1 MRSIK
6 GPPMRFRY
14 LETRPSRGST
24 STRGPDRRSSRTD
37 RGSLPCCHIRLTARK
52 PPPPS
57 YPRQLKS
64 LGDHIRKQRLD
75 LGLLQTDVA
84 HEFGVD
90 EMTVCNWE
98 INRTSPQLRFITKI
112 IAFLGYRPYDTRC
125 GTLGKR
131 IIACR
136 RLTGLSQKE
145 LACRLSVDPSTLG
158 RWERERG
165 CPSERHQ
172 ERLLA
177 SLNSLPAFRE
187 EA

>member
-24 STRGPDRRSSRTD
+24 STRGPDLRSSRTD

-98 INRTSPQLRFITKI
+98 INRTSPQLRFIPKI
-112 IAFLGYRPYDTRC
+112 IAFLGYSPYDTQC

-131 IIACR
+131 IVACR
-136 RLTGLSQKE
+136 CVLGLSQKE
-145 LACRLSVDPSTLG
+145 LAYRLGVDPATLG
-158 RWERERG
+158 RWERDEGR
-165 CPSERHQ
+165 PTRTQLEVLIV
-172 ERLLA
+172 LLA
-177 SLNSLPAFRE
+177 GQALSQRVP
-187 EA
+187 